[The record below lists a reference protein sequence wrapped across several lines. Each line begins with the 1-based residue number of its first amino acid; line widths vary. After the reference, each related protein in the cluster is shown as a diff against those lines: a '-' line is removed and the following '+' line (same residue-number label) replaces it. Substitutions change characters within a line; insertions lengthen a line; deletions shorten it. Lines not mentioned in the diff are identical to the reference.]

1 MKQKIKNY
9 DNYYIYT
16 DGTVENIQT
25 HKILKG
31 SVSEDGYKYYRLSKD
46 GQKKM
51 FYAHR
56 LVAEHFLDNPFYSV
70 AGTC

>member
-46 GQKKM
+46 
-51 FYAHR
+51 
-56 LVAEHFLDNPFYSV
+56 
-70 AGTC
+70 